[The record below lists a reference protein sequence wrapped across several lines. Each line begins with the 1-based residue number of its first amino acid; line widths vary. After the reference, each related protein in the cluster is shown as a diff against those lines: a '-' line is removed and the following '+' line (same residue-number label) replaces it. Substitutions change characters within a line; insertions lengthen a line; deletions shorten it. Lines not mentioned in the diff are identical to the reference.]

1 MKAKGDSGMK
11 VTIAIDS
18 FKGSLSSLQAGD
30 AVREGILRVYGDDH
44 RHGRRAADRHGYRP
58 SR

>member
-1 MKAKGDSGMK
+1 MK

-30 AVREGILRVYGDDH
+30 AVREGILRVYGD
-44 RHGRRAADRHGYRP
+44 AV
-58 SR
+58 